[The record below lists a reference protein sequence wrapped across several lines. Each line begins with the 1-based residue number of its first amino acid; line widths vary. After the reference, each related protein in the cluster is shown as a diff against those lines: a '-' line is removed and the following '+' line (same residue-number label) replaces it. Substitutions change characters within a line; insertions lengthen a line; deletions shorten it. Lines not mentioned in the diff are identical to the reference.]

1 MPVAQQIYKF
11 RSQFSEFE
19 ASTDA
24 EIANAINFA
33 NLWVDQTKWSATDYP
48 QAVLLWAAHY
58 LSLWLL
64 EKASVQFGGTG
75 DSSLFVSSVSF
86 GERHVT
92 FGQRNMGQANENSL
106 APGEQMLMNTMYGQM
121 FLMLRS
127 RNIIPI
133 AVI

>member
-1 MPVAQQIYKF
+1 MQF
-11 RSQFSEFE
+11 RSRFSEFTKV
-19 ASTDA
+19 SDPD
-24 EIANAINFA
+24 IANALNFSSV
-33 NLWVDQTKWSATDYP
+33 WVDPTVWTPADYP

-75 DSSLFVSSVSF
+75 DSSLYVQSISF

-92 FGQRNMGQANENSL
+92 FGQRSGSQVNENML
-106 APGEQMLMNTMYGQM
+106 GPGEQMLNDTIYGQM
-121 FLMLRS
+121 YIMLRQ

-133 AVI
+133 RII